1 MFSQFPK
8 KTLFSKIISGIVMV
22 SFILTSVPVRS
33 YAALG
38 AADKLRRPGA
48 DSKHAGNVEII
59 REELEVL
66 GELVNLNKTAGFNL
80 QINSQTGKLTFS
92 KGFKNEAKWIKP
104 YSDKDIAVSFVPEDL
119 INSLSD
125 KLKNYFGFRDFLAK
139 ADEATINKLGLRYD
153 ITVLPPGRTFGNQ
166 FSATKGHEHPVSSE
180 GDTYPEIY
188 EVIYGEALYLQQGVN
203 KDGKFEVIATF
214 AKAGDKVILLT
225 GYSHRTVNI
234 GKTFLV
240 MANWISTDV
249 GGKESILNSTKIK
262 PVFSKIEEKHGYAYL
277 VEEDAN
283 GKIVLRP
290 NLEYGN
296 TPVSLKINTPV
307 GSVPEIGIDNK
318 VPMYGIIHTDKAKAL
333 SLFLKLAQGKGFENV
348 LSSAYK
354 EINLAEAQNTHNLVG
369 LQDTTKVVMTP
380 ISPIITREPV
390 KPIITLV
397 NKPEILV
404 LDNEITGFSG
414 ANTGVHNVN
423 HAMLNKA
430 DGGLYNHSEPRAR
443 LEDSI
448 SKLLI
453 SVLRD
458 AKAISWTQKDEEI
471 KAIKERIA
479 NSFVTSLKIMTNL
492 DVSKLPEKEKNAVL
506 SSLDKIYSIVH
517 KLEGYQDTQIELLA
531 RTLVNK
537 VVNMQLKNLIAQSK
551 KNNYPIQQTVLCVGE
566 TKAQYLLDRTFQEAK
581 GEKVF
586 DKYLSENTKKI
597 ISQDL
602 TEILEGISKEDA
614 QRIGLRAAYEPRWAI
629 NTGLTPSSKEI
640 QDAHRFIKDT
650 VLAIPNLELVS
661 EVDYGG
667 SLNPKNAKEILGLPD
682 VDGGLIGG
690 AAKTP
695 EAISSVLG
703 EAIAQGQKKGKILN
717 VGMNWKAEDQETGL
731 KPLSE
736 FEETFKNTDLSKVR
750 IVISTPQVPVVK
762 ARMAKLAVVS
772 SPAQI
777 PVKLALLNKF
787 SAYLSAVSGTE
798 EIGPGYSKGIIA
810 SSEKTEQLEKLF
822 GEKTKKGDTYFII
835 GKNNAYF
842 ALAKENNIDQALTVL
857 PTVDLSNPAG
867 LEAYSS
873 SLLEYVSLVTT
884 KSQKGLELIN
894 IAGDELKLKSF
905 LTNKSALAKARPNSF
920 NVVEDNFVSGSLA
933 GIKRW
938 MGTGLLRDEF
948 FQFEYK
954 SDLAQKGVRPTL
966 LTFKRSKNKL
976 TRGWSAIVQPK
987 YTHLIFG
994 FGTIGSE
1001 VGKKSREMGFNI
1013 VAVNRSPNEKAGLA
1027 QSLGVPLYL
1036 LNSDDKKAFEKAKI
1050 GAEGILEDLLK
1061 NGEVD
1066 LITDATDGETEDL
1079 ETKEEI
1085 TVAAYNKKYIYS
1097 KYPKIKVMYEGAED
1111 PKIADRFFDS
1121 GTLNVLKIPYSKAM
1135 EGVNSLF
1142 FPSCNTTGQGFILDR
1157 LAFNSKDLVV
1167 RVTTG
1172 RRANDPGQK
1181 GKLSPDGTAVETGYH
1196 HAEDY
1201 LEGRQG
1207 YSEIINAFRKG
1218 AKNKPSLTTDASN
1231 THLTKFHLTEMWIS
1245 GFDKNTGKRLTA
1257 ESVKKFLS
1265 EEPRIALVDFK
1276 KDKFDATLLIDILFN
1291 KLSVIHPFTPI
1302 VQVLDLP
1309 DSGDVKITKVV
1320 PQESIVIPNNMNG
1333 IHALTG
1339 LYEREAST
1347 RLVND
1352 VMQLVEISQAIEST
1366 LPLKSARVKTK
1377 ESKEVEIPAIPGIV
1391 TYTNKQLEDFKSPD
1405 GKPVYATL
1413 NTDVGDIENA
1423 QVSDKQDKKLIEGY
1437 DYLERLSNNNAL
1449 YILGHN
1455 GRPAGKY
1462 VEKLSLF
1469 AVAKWYAF
1477 QREEIYGQGIE
1488 DYIGKTDASGR
1499 FIEAS
1504 YWIIKNYRGKGDVK
1518 VWFLP
1523 DTDNASINKYAQI
1536 VKDLK
1541 PGDWAIPEN
1550 RRMDLREQAGDPAG
1564 ENPNADPKLRE
1575 AAIKDM
1581 LYRGGEELL
1590 VGPVGFNF
1598 GTADVH
1604 RYDAR
1609 ITDAGKFL
1617 LLASGQNTADFIGR
1631 VNKIRTLISQAHEK
1645 GAVAFVV
1652 SGLKKDK
1659 IELLLEAINNV
1670 LREGDKVVVVGA
1682 INAYP
1687 LAAEGKTTGKM
1698 EIKKDALETWK
1709 EVVEAAKAKGIDLYY
1724 PKALKVV
1731 KDLTTAK
1738 KEDIQVIQDG
1748 NIPEG
1753 YVIGDVAD
1761 QGLTEIF
1768 NIFEDENVK
1777 LILQSGPVG
1786 PFDLNDVLAEG
1797 SNKFQQKLAELSLK
1811 KKVVSLG
1818 SDTQKANKKAGVEG
1832 KFPDQYT
1839 DGGSFLDALTSPA
1852 DKDVPAIAA
1861 LKESAKIYPGVL
1873 AKDIE
1878 KEAERV
1884 ETAAGEVATKN

>member
-8 KTLFSKIISGIVMV
+8 KTLFSKFISGIIAV

-38 AADKLRRPGA
+38 VADKLRPSLA
-48 DSKHAGNVEII
+48 KTDSVVEITVD
-59 REELEVL
+59 LKKTPPPVQMP
-66 GELVNLNKTAGFNL
+66 LV
-80 QINSQTGKLTFS
+80 
-92 KGFKNEAKWIKP
+92 
-104 YSDKDIAVSFVPEDL
+104 
-119 INSLSD
+119 
-125 KLKNYFGFRDFLAK
+125 
-139 ADEATINKLGLRYD
+139 
-153 ITVLPPGRTFGNQ
+153 RTQ
-166 FSATKGHEHPVSSE
+166 
-180 GDTYPEIY
+180 
-188 EVIYGEALYLQQGVN
+188 
-203 KDGKFEVIATF
+203 
-214 AKAGDKVILLT
+214 
-225 GYSHRTVNI
+225 
-234 GKTFLV
+234 
-240 MANWISTDV
+240 
-249 GGKESILNSTKIK
+249 
-262 PVFSKIEEKHGYAYL
+262 
-277 VEEDAN
+277 
-283 GKIVLRP
+283 
-290 NLEYGN
+290 
-296 TPVSLKINTPV
+296 
-307 GSVPEIGIDNK
+307 
-318 VPMYGIIHTDKAKAL
+318 
-333 SLFLKLAQGKGFENV
+333 
-348 LSSAYK
+348 
-354 EINLAEAQNTHNLVG
+354 
-369 LQDTTKVVMTP
+369 
-380 ISPIITREPV
+380 
-390 KPIITLV
+390 
-397 NKPEILV
+397 ILV
-404 LDNEITGFSG
+404 LDNEITLFSG

-423 HAMLNKA
+423 HAMLDKA
-430 DGGLYNHSEPRAR
+430 DGGLYNHSEPRGR
-443 LEDSI
+443 LELAMSNMFKSILRDSRAITWANKSEDVKPIKDGIQRKFIDSI
-448 SKLLI
+448 
-453 SVLRD
+453 
-458 AKAISWTQKDEEI
+458 
-471 KAIKERIA
+471 
-479 NSFVTSLKIMTNL
+479 KITAGL
-492 DVSKLPEKEKNAVL
+492 DVSKLPETEKNQVL
-506 SSLDKIYSIVH
+506 SYLDKIYKIVN
-517 KLEGYQDTQIELLA
+517 KINDYQDREIELIA
-531 RTLVNK
+531 RSLVNK
-537 VVNMQLKNLIAQSK
+537 IVNAQLKELIAQSK
-551 KNNYPIQQTVLCVGE
+551 KDGYSIQQTVLCVGE
-566 TKAQYLLDRTFQEAK
+566 TKAQYLLDRTFKEVKAD
-581 GEKVF
+581 KVF

-614 QRIGLRAAYEPRWAI
+614 QRIGLRTAYEPRWAI

-650 VLAIPNLELVS
+650 ALAKGLALD
-661 EVDYGG
+661 VDYGG
-667 SLNPKNAKEILGLPD
+667 SLNAKNAAEILALPD

-695 EAISSVLG
+695 AVISLVLDEAIT
-703 EAIAQGQKKGKILN
+703 QGQKKGKILN
-717 VGMNWKAEDQETGL
+717 IGMNWKAEDQETGL

-736 FEETFKNTDLSKVR
+736 FEQTFKDTDLSKVR

-762 ARMAKLAVVS
+762 ARMAKLAVAS

-777 PVKLALLNKF
+777 PVKLAILDKF

-798 EIGPGYSKGIIA
+798 EIGQGYSKGIIA
-810 SSEKTEQLEKLF
+810 SSEKTGQLEKLF

-835 GKNNAYF
+835 GKNSAYF
-842 ALAKENNIDQALTVL
+842 ALAKENNIDQTLTVL

-867 LEAYSS
+867 LEAYYS

-894 IAGDELKLKSF
+894 IAGDDELKLKSF
-905 LTNKSALAKARPNSF
+905 LTNEGAEAKARPNSP
-920 NVVEDNFVSGSLA
+920 NIVEENFASGNLT
-933 GIKRW
+933 GTKRW
-938 MGTGLLRDEF
+938 MGTGLLRDKF
-948 FQFEYK
+948 FQFEYNIG
-954 SDLAQKGVRPTL
+954 SLQKGVRPTL

-1001 VGKKSREMGFNI
+1001 VGKKSREMGFNV

-1036 LNSDDKKAFEKAKI
+1036 LSPDDKKAFDKAKV

-1061 NGEVD
+1061 NGGVD
-1066 LITDATDGETEDL
+1066 IITDATDGETEDP

-1111 PKIADRFFDS
+1111 PKIANRFFDS

-1157 LAFNSKDLVV
+1157 VASNSKDLVV

-1196 HAEDY
+1196 HADDY
-1201 LEGRQG
+1201 LEGREA

-1231 THLTKFHLTEMWIS
+1231 THLTKFHITEMWIS
-1245 GFDKNTGKRLTA
+1245 GFDKNTGKKLTA

-1276 KDKFDATLLIDILFN
+1276 KDKFDATLLLDILFN

-1309 DSGDVKITKVV
+1309 DSGDVKITLAV

-1347 RLVND
+1347 RLIND

-1377 ESKEVEIPAIPGIV
+1377 ESKEAEVPVIPGII
-1391 TYTNKQLEDFKSPD
+1391 TYSNKQLEDFKSPD
-1405 GKPVYATL
+1405 GKPVYVTL
-1413 NTDVGDIENA
+1413 NTDVGDIEGEK
-1423 QVSDKQDKKLIEGY
+1423 VSDKQDKKLIEGY
-1437 DYLERLSNNNAL
+1437 DYLERLSKNNAL

-1469 AVAKWYAF
+1469 AIARWYAF
-1477 QREEIYGQGIE
+1477 QRAKIYGQGIE
-1488 DYIGKTDASGR
+1488 EYIGKKDASGR

-1504 YWIIKNYRGKGDVK
+1504 YWIIKNYSGKGDVK

-1523 DTDNASINKYAQI
+1523 DTDNAAINKYAQI

-1564 ENPNADPKLRE
+1564 ESPDADPKLRE

-1581 LYRGGEELL
+1581 LYRGNEQLL
-1590 VGPVGFNF
+1590 VGSIGFNF

-1617 LLASGQNTADFIGR
+1617 LLASGQNTAEFMGR
-1631 VNKIRTLISQAHEK
+1631 VNKIRALIGQAHEK
-1645 GAVAFVV
+1645 GAAAFVV

-1659 IELLLEAINNV
+1659 IELLLEAVNNV
-1670 LREGDKVVVVGA
+1670 LHKGDKVVVVGA

-1724 PKALKVV
+1724 PKALKIV

-1738 KEDIQVIQDG
+1738 NEDIQVIQDG
-1748 NIPEG
+1748 NIPED
-1753 YVIGDVAD
+1753 YVIGDVAE

-1768 NIFEDENVK
+1768 NILEDENVK
-1777 LILQSGPVG
+1777 LVLQSGPVG

-1832 KFPDQYT
+1832 KFPDQFT
-1839 DGGSFLDALTSPA
+1839 DGGSFLDALTCPKGE
-1852 DKDVPAIAA
+1852 DCPAISA
-1861 LKESAKIYPGVL
+1861 LKESAKIYAGVL

-1878 KEAERV
+1878 KEAEKV
-1884 ETAAGEVATKN
+1884 ETAAGEVTTKN

>member
-1 MFSQFPK
+1 E
-8 KTLFSKIISGIVMV
+8 
-22 SFILTSVPVRS
+22 
-33 YAALG
+33 LG
-38 AADKLRRPGA
+38 
-48 DSKHAGNVEII
+48 
-59 REELEVL
+59 
-66 GELVNLNKTAGFNL
+66 
-80 QINSQTGKLTFS
+80 
-92 KGFKNEAKWIKP
+92 
-104 YSDKDIAVSFVPEDL
+104 
-119 INSLSD
+119 
-125 KLKNYFGFRDFLAK
+125 
-139 ADEATINKLGLRYD
+139 
-153 ITVLPPGRTFGNQ
+153 
-166 FSATKGHEHPVSSE
+166 
-180 GDTYPEIY
+180 
-188 EVIYGEALYLQQGVN
+188 
-203 KDGKFEVIATF
+203 
-214 AKAGDKVILLT
+214 
-225 GYSHRTVNI
+225 
-234 GKTFLV
+234 
-240 MANWISTDV
+240 
-249 GGKESILNSTKIK
+249 
-262 PVFSKIEEKHGYAYL
+262 
-277 VEEDAN
+277 
-283 GKIVLRP
+283 
-290 NLEYGN
+290 
-296 TPVSLKINTPV
+296 
-307 GSVPEIGIDNK
+307 
-318 VPMYGIIHTDKAKAL
+318 
-333 SLFLKLAQGKGFENV
+333 
-348 LSSAYK
+348 
-354 EINLAEAQNTHNLVG
+354 
-369 LQDTTKVVMTP
+369 
-380 ISPIITREPV
+380 
-390 KPIITLV
+390 
-397 NKPEILV
+397 
-404 LDNEITGFSG
+404 
-414 ANTGVHNVN
+414 
-423 HAMLNKA
+423 
-430 DGGLYNHSEPRAR
+430 
-443 LEDSI
+443 
-448 SKLLI
+448 
-453 SVLRD
+453 
-458 AKAISWTQKDEEI
+458 
-471 KAIKERIA
+471 
-479 NSFVTSLKIMTNL
+479 
-492 DVSKLPEKEKNAVL
+492 
-506 SSLDKIYSIVH
+506 
-517 KLEGYQDTQIELLA
+517 
-531 RTLVNK
+531 
-537 VVNMQLKNLIAQSK
+537 
-551 KNNYPIQQTVLCVGE
+551 
-566 TKAQYLLDRTFQEAK
+566 
-581 GEKVF
+581 
-586 DKYLSENTKKI
+586 
-597 ISQDL
+597 
-602 TEILEGISKEDA
+602 
-614 QRIGLRAAYEPRWAI
+614 
-629 NTGLTPSSKEI
+629 
-640 QDAHRFIKDT
+640 
-650 VLAIPNLELVS
+650 
-661 EVDYGG
+661 VDYGG
-667 SLNPKNAKEILGLPD
+667 SLNGKNAQAILSLPD

-695 EAISSVLG
+695 EAIGPVID
-703 EAIAQGQKKGKILN
+703 EAIAQGEKKGKILN
-717 VGMNWKAEDQETGL
+717 IGMNWKAENIKTGL
-731 KPLSE
+731 SSLAE
-736 FEETFKNTDLSKVR
+736 FENKIFKTKDLGKVQ
-750 IVISTPQVPVVK
+750 IVISTPNVVPVK
-762 ARMAKLAVVS
+762 NALATLI
-772 SPAQI
+772 PA
-777 PVKLALLNKF
+777 KLALLNKF

-798 EIGPGYSKGIIA
+798 EIGSGYSKGIIT

-822 GEKTKKGDTYFII
+822 GEKTKKGDTYFLI

-842 ALAKENNIDQALTVL
+842 ALAKENSIDQALTVL
-857 PTVDLSNPAG
+857 PTVDLSNSAV
-867 LEAYSS
+867 LETYYS
-873 SLLEYVSLVTT
+873 SLLEYTSLVTT

-905 LTNKSALAKARPNSF
+905 LTNKSALAKARPNSL

-954 SDLAQKGVRPTL
+954 SDLAQKGARPTL

-1001 VGKKSREMGFNI
+1001 VGKKSREMGFNV

-1036 LNSDDKKAFEKAKI
+1036 LSADDKKAFEKAKI

-1066 LITDATDGETEDL
+1066 LITDATDGETEDP

-1245 GFDKNTGKRLTA
+1245 GFDKNTGKKLTA

-1309 DSGDVKITKVV
+1309 DSGDVKVTKVV

-1413 NTDVGDIENA
+1413 NTDVGDIENE

-1462 VEKLSLF
+1462 VEKLGLF
-1469 AVAKWYAF
+1469 AVARWYAF
-1477 QREEIYGQGIE
+1477 QRAKIYGQGIE
-1488 DYIGKTDASGR
+1488 EYVGKKDASGR

-1504 YWIIKNYRGKGDVK
+1504 YWVIKNYRGKGDVK

-1523 DTDNASINKYAQI
+1523 DTDQDSINKYAQK

-1541 PGDWAIPEN
+1541 LGDWAIAEN

-1564 ENPNADPKLRE
+1564 ESPDADPALRE
-1575 AAIKDM
+1575 AAIKEM
-1581 LYRGGEELL
+1581 LYRGEKEPL
-1590 VGPVGFNF
+1590 VGPIGFNF

-1659 IELLLEAINNV
+1659 IELLLEAVNNV
-1670 LREGDKVVVVGA
+1670 LHKGDKVVVVGA

-1698 EIKKDALETWK
+1698 EIKKDTLEMWK
-1709 EVVEAAKAKGIDLYY
+1709 QVVEAAKAKGIDLYY

-1777 LILQSGPVG
+1777 LVLQSGPVG

-1839 DGGSFLDALTSPA
+1839 DGGSFLDALTCP
-1852 DKDVPAIAA
+1852 KDEDCPAISA
-1861 LKESAKIYPGVL
+1861 LKESAKIYAGVL